1 MEELLLEMPEE
12 PFRGRVVRT
21 AALRTHRPGQPV
33 LPADA
38 DPPGPPVVATAVG
51 VDDRTL
57 PVPER
62 GARVAEHP
70 VGQLGVRARA
80 DRPGH
85 RHPVVAVDHRAEVDL
100 ARGDGELRQVRDPQP
115 VRFLGMENAID
126 EVVRRL
132 GQLALVRAVAPGPL
146 EQGDEPVPRHQ
157 PHDPFGGHDDPGVS
171 QFEPHP
177 PVAVAAQAVLEHVAH
192 QGEQPLV
199 PVRPVHR
206 VQLMVVGAARQTDPG
221 EQTLRGDAMS
231 GTDGLDEDRPLPIGQ
246 VVRVCAPLLC
256 PPDPTPP

>member
-1 MEELLLEMPEE
+1 MT
-12 PFRGRVVRT
+12 GRS
-21 AALRTHRPGQPV
+21 PSPS
-33 LPADA
+33 
-38 DPPGPPVVATAVG
+38 VAHASRSIRLASSAFG
-51 VDDRTL
+51 L
-57 PVPER
+57 VPIVQAT
-62 GARVAEHP
+62 GIP
-70 VGQLGVRARA
+70 SN
-80 DRPGH
+80 
-85 RHPVVAVDHRAEVDL
+85 AVDHRAEVDL

-199 PVRPVHR
+199 PVRPLHR
-206 VQLMVVGAARQTDPG
+206 VRLMIVRAARQTDPG

-231 GTDGLDEDRPLPIGQ
+231 GTDGLDEDRLLPIGR

>member
-1 MEELLLEMPEE
+1 
-12 PFRGRVVRT
+12 
-21 AALRTHRPGQPV
+21 
-33 LPADA
+33 
-38 DPPGPPVVATAVG
+38 
-51 VDDRTL
+51 
-57 PVPER
+57 
-62 GARVAEHP
+62 
-70 VGQLGVRARA
+70 
-80 DRPGH
+80 
-85 RHPVVAVDHRAEVDL
+85 
-100 ARGDGELRQVRDPQP
+100 
-115 VRFLGMENAID
+115 MENAID

-199 PVRPVHR
+199 PVRPLHR

-221 EQTLRGDAMS
+221 EQTLHGDAMS
-231 GTDGLDEDRPLPIGQ
+231 GTDGLDEDCLLPIGR
-246 VVRVCAPLLC
+246 VVRVCAPLFSHQIQRPLEDRQLDLRL
-256 PPDPTPP
+256 PFLPAQPLDLRAYTITLRDQPLQVRHVMIRTGRAIVLFPQIIRSHWIALRYRFSQQLTLPGFSRPTPPRPPRPRPAATSHRPRPAAPPPYA

>member
-80 DRPGH
+80 DR
-85 RHPVVAVDHRAEVDL
+85 L
-100 ARGDGELRQVRDPQP
+100 SSNRGGR
-115 VRFLGMENAID
+115 
-126 EVVRRL
+126 VRRL
-132 GQLALVRAVAPGPL
+132 IWTLSAFRLDGAGGCWFPL
-146 EQGDEPVPRHQ
+146 
-157 PHDPFGGHDDPGVS
+157 F
-171 QFEPHP
+171 
-177 PVAVAAQAVLEHVAH
+177 
-192 QGEQPLV
+192 
-199 PVRPVHR
+199 
-206 VQLMVVGAARQTDPG
+206 VGYF
-221 EQTLRGDAMS
+221 MS
-231 GTDGLDEDRPLPIGQ
+231 ECVFR
-246 VVRVCAPLLC
+246 
-256 PPDPTPP
+256 